1 MFLRSSGYR
10 SEVPQ
15 LTNTYRPERHTLRFV
30 PSILHSIFTS
40 RAGIRLLLVA
50 LALPLVSFFLSNQ
63 TGARTSTASA
73 CECNRNAPDVIS
85 ARWMPNS
92 TLRVMLRR
100 GDFSREEVAA
110 FQESIRLWQAVLP
123 QSGTGIDLR
132 MGGEIAD
139 NNCTNCII
147 VKRKA
152 QMGGTFAALMLLS
165 TQGRLYKKAAINI
178 KSDVHKPVLLRML
191 LTHELGHAFGLDDCE
206 ECGSDTT
213 VMNSVNK
220 YAFGKFSF
228 FAPRNKMAAKPTS
241 CDIARVT
248 AGYAGATQ
256 RQALAGPNAQ
266 TVKPQ
271 QRLQTQS
278 VSLPTSSTPVAKPT
292 AAASAQQSSTSHHA
306 SRSGV
311 QSQRAV
317 RIEQLVLMD
326 ALARRDR

>member
-1 MFLRSSGYR
+1 
-10 SEVPQ
+10 
-15 LTNTYRPERHTLRFV
+15 
-30 PSILHSIFTS
+30 
-40 RAGIRLLLVA
+40 
-50 LALPLVSFFLSNQ
+50 
-63 TGARTSTASA
+63 
-73 CECNRNAPDVIS
+73 
-85 ARWMPNS
+85 
-92 TLRVMLRR
+92 MLRR
-100 GDFSREEVAA
+100 GDFSPEEVAA

-152 QMGGTFAALMLLS
+152 QMDGTYAALMLLS
-165 TQGRLYKKAAINI
+165 TQGSLYKKAVINI
-178 KSDVHKPVLLRML
+178 KSDVRKTVLLRML

-228 FAPRNKMAAKPTS
+228 LAPRNKMAAKPTS
-241 CDIARVT
+241 CDVARVS
-248 AGYAGATQ
+248 AGYAGAVQ
-256 RQALAGPNAQ
+256 RLALVSANAQ
-266 TVKPQ
+266 PVKPQ
-271 QRLQTQS
+271 ERVQTPS
-278 VSLPTSSTPVAKPT
+278 VSASVSSVPVAKPT
-292 AAASAQQSSTSHHA
+292 AATQSNASHHA
-306 SRSGV
+306 SRLGV
-311 QSQRAV
+311 QSQRSV

>member
-1 MFLRSSGYR
+1 
-10 SEVPQ
+10 
-15 LTNTYRPERHTLRFV
+15 
-30 PSILHSIFTS
+30 
-40 RAGIRLLLVA
+40 LLLVC
-50 LALPLVSFFLSNQ
+50 LALPLVCFFLSMGA
-63 TGARTSTASA
+63 GARTTPAS

-85 ARWMPNS
+85 ARYMPNS

-100 GDFSREEVAA
+100 GDFSPQEIAA
-110 FQESIRLWQAVLP
+110 LQESIRLWQAVLP

-139 NNCTNCII
+139 NNCTGCII

-165 TQGRLYKKAAINI
+165 NQGHLYKKAVINI
-178 KSDVHKPVLLRML
+178 KSDVHKPLMLRML

-220 YAFGKFSF
+220 YAFGAFSF
-228 FAPRNKMAAKPTS
+228 LAPRSKMAAKPTS
-241 CDIARVT
+241 CDVARVS

-256 RQALAGPNAQ
+256 RLAAASTNAASVNTATVDTASRNAQ
-266 TVKPQ
+266 AVKPQ
-271 QRLQTQS
+271 EQAQRQS
-278 VSLPTSSTPVAKPT
+278 ASVARSSAPLAQPK
-292 AAASAQQSSTSHHA
+292 AAAQSSGSHHA
-306 SRSGV
+306 SRLAA

>member
-1 MFLRSSGYR
+1 
-10 SEVPQ
+10 
-15 LTNTYRPERHTLRFV
+15 
-30 PSILHSIFTS
+30 
-40 RAGIRLLLVA
+40 LLLVC
-50 LALPLVSFFLSNQ
+50 LALPLVSFFLSMN
-63 TGARTSTASA
+63 TGARTSPA

-85 ARWMPNS
+85 ARYMPNS
-92 TLRVMLRR
+92 TLHVMLRR
-100 GDFSREEVAA
+100 GDFSPAEVAA

-152 QMGGTFAALMLLS
+152 QMNGTFAALMLLS
-165 TQGRLYKKAAINI
+165 NQGHLYKKAVINI
-178 KSDVHKPVLLRML
+178 KSDVHKPVMLRML
-191 LTHELGHAFGLDDCE
+191 LTHELGHAFGLDDCA

-220 YAFGKFSF
+220 YAFGAFSF
-228 FAPRNKMAAKPTS
+228 LAPRSKMAAKPTS
-241 CDIARVT
+241 CDVARVS

-256 RQALAGPNAQ
+256 RLAVASANAQ

-271 QRLQTQS
+271 ERIQTQS
-278 VSLPTSSTPVAKPT
+278 ASISKPSAPVARPT
-292 AAASAQQSSTSHHA
+292 AAAQSSGSHHA
-306 SRSGV
+306 SRLGA